1 MSNQYFE
8 NNDKLKSNI
17 QTIKY
22 YFKKNTLLF
31 DTDNGVFSKS
41 GIDYGSNVLLQTL
54 PDLSGKNTLL
64 DVGCGYGTMGLT
76 IAKKYSDL
84 KVDMVDVNLR
94 AIELSKNNALK
105 NDIHNVDI
113 YESSCYQNVDKVYD
127 VIISNPPIRA
137 GKKIVFEI
145 LSGAYEHLVEGG
157 ELWIVIQKKQGAESS
172 LKHLKTL
179 FENVEVVNKDGGY
192 WIIKSRK

>member
-8 NNDKLKSNI
+8 NNENLKSNI

-31 DTDNGVFSKS
+31 DTDNGVFSKG

-54 PDLSGKNTLL
+54 PNFEGNLNVL

-76 IAKKYSDL
+76 LAKKYPDL
-84 KVDMVDVNLR
+84 TIDMVDVNLR
-94 AIELSKNNALK
+94 AIELSKSNALK
-105 NDIHNVDI
+105 NDIHNVNI
-113 YESSCYQNVDKVYD
+113 YESSCYQNVDKTFD

-145 LSGAYEHLVEGG
+145 LSGAVEHLNDNG

-172 LKHLKTL
+172 LKYLKTL
-179 FENVEVVNKDGGY
+179 FDSVEVVNKDGGY
-192 WIIKSRK
+192 WIMKSRK

>member
-8 NNDKLKSNI
+8 NNENLKSNI

-31 DTDNGVFSKS
+31 DTDNGVFSKG

-54 PDLSGKNTLL
+54 PDLEGRNTLL

-76 IAKKYSDL
+76 LAKKYPNL
-84 KVDMVDVNLR
+84 YIDMVDVNLR
-94 AIELSKNNALK
+94 AIELSKNNAIK
-105 NDIHNVDI
+105 NNINNVNI
-113 YESSCYQNVDKVYD
+113 YESSCYENVDKCYD
-127 VIISNPPIRA
+127 IIISNPPIRA

-145 LSGAYEHLVEGG
+145 LSGAFDYLNDGG

-172 LKHLKTL
+172 LKHLKTI
-179 FENVEVVNKDGGY
+179 FNDVEVVNKDGGY